1 MTAIVFDHFSYAY
14 STGAPVLNDIVLTIP
29 AGAFAVVT
37 GPEGAGKTTFCLAVA
52 GAVPQYFG
60 GRMAGSV
67 RVGGIKT
74 TEISMADLAGTVGTV
89 LADYES
95 QLVALTVA
103 EEVAFGLE
111 NRGVPRQEI
120 AGRVLQA
127 LAMVGLSGKEEQEVA
142 GLSGGQRQRLAV
154 ASILV
159 TEPEIIVLDEPASAL
174 DPEGTLELYRL
185 LGDLNKNHGKTI
197 VVVEHQLTNILPYA
211 TQLIMMENGSIALNG
226 TVTQTLTAMVD
237 CQLYAEAVP
246 ALWKLK
252 FMLEKK
258 AKTQLGDWISPGEAA
273 AQIRQLLAFEQ
284 KGVARS
290 ARTA

>member
-1 MTAIVFDHFSYAY
+1 MTAIVFDKFSYAY
-14 STGAPVLNDIVLTIP
+14 STGDPVLHSIDLTVP
-29 AGAFAVVT
+29 TGSFTVVT
-37 GPEGAGKTTFCLAVA
+37 GPEGSGKTTLCLAIA

-60 GRMAGSV
+60 GRMAGNV
-67 RVGGIKT
+67 TVGGVKT
-74 TEISMADLAGTVGTV
+74 TAINMADLARQVGTV

-111 NRGVPRQEI
+111 NRGVPRLEI
-120 AGRVLQA
+120 AGRVQQA
-127 LAMVGLSGKEEQEVA
+127 LAMVGLSGKEDNEVA

-159 TEPEIIVLDEPASAL
+159 TDPDIIVLDEPASAL

-185 LGDLNKNHGKTI
+185 LGELNKDHGKTI
-197 VVVEHQLTNILPYA
+197 VVVEHHLTSILPYA
-211 TQLIMMENGSIALNG
+211 TQLVVMDNGRIVLDG
-226 TVTQTLTAMVD
+226 PVMQILTAMVN

-252 FMLEKK
+252 FALEKVVK
-258 AKTQLGDWISPGEAA
+258 VSLSDWTSPGEAV
-273 AQIRQLLAFEQ
+273 IELKKLLASRK
-284 KGVARS
+284 KGVAKS
-290 ARTA
+290 A

>member
-1 MTAIVFDHFSYAY
+1 MTAIVFEHFSYAY
-14 STGAPVLNDIVLTIP
+14 STGEPVLNSIELEIP
-29 AGAFAVVT
+29 YGSFTVVT
-37 GPEGAGKTTFCLAVA
+37 GPEGAGKTTLCLAVA
-52 GAVPQYFG
+52 GAVPQFFG

-67 RVGGIKT
+67 MVGGLKT
-74 TEISMADLAGTVGTV
+74 TEINMADLARKVGTV

-111 NRGVPRQEI
+111 NRGVPRHEI
-120 AGRVLQA
+120 TERVRQA
-127 LAMVGLSGKEEQEVA
+127 LVLVGLSGKEEQEVA

-159 TEPEIIVLDEPASAL
+159 TEPDILVLDEPASAL

-211 TQLIMMENGSIALNG
+211 TQLVVMENGKIALAG
-226 TVTQTLTAMVD
+226 TVAQTLTAMVD

-246 ALWKLK
+246 ALWRLK
-252 FMLEKK
+252 FSLEKAVK
-258 AKTQLGDWISPGEAA
+258 INLGEWTSPAEAA
-273 AQIRQLLAFEQ
+273 AEINTLLASEK

-290 ARTA
+290 A

>member
-1 MTAIVFDHFSYAY
+1 MTAIVFEQFSYAY
-14 STGAPVLNDIVLTIP
+14 TTGEPVLNNIGLEIP
-29 AGAFAVVT
+29 YGSFTVVT
-37 GPEGAGKTTFCLAVA
+37 GPEGAGKTTLCLAVA
-52 GAVPQYFG
+52 GAVPQFFG

-67 RVGGIKT
+67 MVGGLKT
-74 TEISMADLAGTVGTV
+74 TEINMADLARKVGTV

-111 NRGVPRQEI
+111 NRGVSRHEI
-120 AGRVLQA
+120 TERVRRA

-159 TEPEIIVLDEPASAL
+159 TEPDILVLDEPASAL

-211 TQLIMMENGSIALNG
+211 TQLIVMENGKIALAG
-226 TVTQTLTAMVD
+226 TVAQTLTAMVD
-237 CQLYAEAVP
+237 CQLYVEAVP
-246 ALWKLK
+246 ALWRLK
-252 FMLEKK
+252 FSLEKA
-258 AKTQLGDWISPGEAA
+258 AKINLGEWTSPAEAA
-273 AQIRQLLAFEQ
+273 AEINKLLASEK

-290 ARTA
+290 A

>member
-1 MTAIVFDHFSYAY
+1 MTAIVFDQFSYAY
-14 STGAPVLNDIVLTIP
+14 STGDPVLHTIDLTVP
-29 AGAFAVVT
+29 TGSFTVVT
-37 GPEGAGKTTFCLAVA
+37 GPEGAGKTTLCLAIA

-60 GRMAGSV
+60 GRMAGNV
-67 RVGGIKT
+67 TVGGVKT
-74 TEISMADLAGTVGTV
+74 TAVNMADLARQVGTV

-111 NRGVPRQEI
+111 NRGVPRLEI
-120 AGRVLQA
+120 AGRVQQA
-127 LAMVGLSGKEEQEVA
+127 LEMVGLSGKEDNEVA

-159 TEPEIIVLDEPASAL
+159 TDPDIIVLDEPASAL

-185 LGDLNKNHGKTI
+185 LGELNKDHGKTI
-197 VVVEHQLTNILPYA
+197 VVVEHHLTSILPYA
-211 TQLIMMENGSIALNG
+211 TQLVVMDNGRIALAGPVAEILN
-226 TVTQTLTAMVD
+226 AMVN

-252 FMLEKK
+252 FALEKV
-258 AKTQLGDWISPGEAA
+258 AKVSLSDWTSPGEAV
-273 AQIRQLLAFEQ
+273 IELKKLLASRK
-284 KGVARS
+284 KGVAKS
-290 ARTA
+290 A

>member
-1 MTAIVFDHFSYAY
+1 MTAIVFDKFSYAY
-14 STGAPVLNDIVLTIP
+14 STGDPVLHTVDLTVP
-29 AGAFAVVT
+29 TGSFTVVT
-37 GPEGAGKTTFCLAVA
+37 GPEGAGKTTLCLAIA

-60 GRMAGSV
+60 GRMAGNV
-67 RVGGIKT
+67 IVGGIKT
-74 TEISMADLAGTVGTV
+74 TAVNMADLARQVGTV

-111 NRGVPRQEI
+111 NRGVPRLEI
-120 AGRVLQA
+120 AGRVQQA
-127 LAMVGLSGKEEQEVA
+127 LAMVGLSGKEDNEVA

-159 TEPEIIVLDEPASAL
+159 TDPDIIVLDEPASAL

-185 LGDLNKNHGKTI
+185 LGELNKDHGKTI
-197 VVVEHQLTNILPYA
+197 VVVEHHLTSILPYA
-211 TQLIMMENGSIALNG
+211 TQLVVMDNGRIALAG
-226 TVTQTLTAMVD
+226 PVAQILTAMVN

-252 FMLEKK
+252 FALEKV
-258 AKTQLGDWISPGEAA
+258 AKVSLSDWTSPGEAVIEL
-273 AQIRQLLAFEQ
+273 QKLLAARK
-284 KGVARS
+284 KGVAKS
-290 ARTA
+290 A